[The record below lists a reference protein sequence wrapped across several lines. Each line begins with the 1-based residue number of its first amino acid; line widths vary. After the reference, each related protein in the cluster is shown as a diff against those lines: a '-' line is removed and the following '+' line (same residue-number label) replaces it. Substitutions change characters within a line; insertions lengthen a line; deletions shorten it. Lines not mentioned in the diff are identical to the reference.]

1 MKKKRKEA
9 VYIPNSGDG
18 YTLSER
24 GFQFLQDNPKVL
36 EQRKLEVLRQK
47 QLSKK
52 KK

>member
-9 VYIPNSGDG
+9 VYIPNSGG
-18 YTLSER
+18 EYSLNER
-24 GFQFLQDNPKVL
+24 GFSWLLNNPKVL